1 MGKFASL
8 MFYRKTHCSRKLS
21 DVVVA
26 EMLKKG
32 GRREKG
38 KRTGRKRKRS
48 ERYKGRG
55 EKEGKK
61 EGMKRSRM
69 GPHVGKKSKVFK
81 KKRK

>member
-32 GRREKG
+32 GRTEKG
-38 KRTGRKRKRS
+38 KRNGRKGKERK
-48 ERYKGRG
+48 
-55 EKEGKK
+55 EKKK
-61 EGMKRSRM
+61 EKG
-69 GPHVGKKSKVFK
+69 
-81 KKRK
+81 